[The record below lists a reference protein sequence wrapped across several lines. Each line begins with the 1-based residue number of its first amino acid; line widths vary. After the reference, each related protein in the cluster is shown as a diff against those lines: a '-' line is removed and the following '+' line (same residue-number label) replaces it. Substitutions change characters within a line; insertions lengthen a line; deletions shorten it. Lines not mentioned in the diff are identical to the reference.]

1 MISNSIRSNGI
12 AIPLMVFAVAGWSF
26 APVFVAM
33 GGGESPFAFS
43 AAWRVG
49 VAVGCAAI
57 LLAAYRDMLF
67 RKSTWRVV
75 WRRIGTLPM
84 LLWAFAYLEMTLY
97 AWAARFIDISIAAA
111 LYETW
116 PIMFAII
123 AAWVFRRD
131 SRRGKIT
138 PMSVLLVVVALVGVG
153 TLAASQAG
161 GLSGLSG
168 LQSGGEARLLTVGLG
183 VALALAAAVGAAMG
197 AFGFR
202 WAADVAAEL
211 PNGGERGGRSLEMF
225 AAVLGLGIS
234 NLLSLLLTAP
244 AGLARDE
251 PLSPETLSFGIIG
264 GAIIGCA
271 SAIAWRKANATA
283 GYPGINAM
291 GYAVPALALAW
302 LAALALIGSVNVGYL
317 LVGATL
323 IILANIGI
331 RFETRGET
339 GRGETEGVD
348 IPALVAAGESD
359 TVEFKST
366 LRMNAHT
373 NKSDRRVEQASLK
386 TIAAFLNTDGGTL
399 IIGVADDGSP
409 VGIAADGFENED
421 RMSLHLANIAGA
433 SMGHNAMTCVDLIY
447 GDYQG
452 VRALAARCRR
462 SEIPTFSKEGGSEHF
477 YIRSGPST
485 VSLKPS
491 EMHGYIARRF

>member
-1 MISNSIRSNGI
+1 MINNSIRSNGLAI
-12 AIPLMVFAVAGWSF
+12 ALMAFAVAGWSL

-49 VAVGCAAI
+49 VAFGCAAI
-57 LLAAYRDMLF
+57 LLAAYRDALF

-97 AWAARFIDISIAAA
+97 AWATRFIDISIAAA

-116 PIMFAII
+116 SIMLAII

-153 TLAASQAG
+153 SLAASQAG
-161 GLSGLSG
+161 GLSGL
-168 LQSGGEARLLTVGLG
+168 QAGGDARLLTVGLG

-271 SAIAWRKANATA
+271 SAIAWRKANAMA
-283 GYPGINAM
+283 GYPGIDAM

-302 LAALALIGSVNVGYL
+302 LAALSLIGSVSVGYL

-331 RFETRGET
+331 RFETRGAT
-339 GRGETEGVD
+339 RRGELEDDID
-348 IPALVAAGESD
+348 IPALIAGGESD

-399 IIGVADDGSP
+399 IIGVADDGAP

-433 SMGHNAMTCVDLIY
+433 SMGHNAMTCVDLVY